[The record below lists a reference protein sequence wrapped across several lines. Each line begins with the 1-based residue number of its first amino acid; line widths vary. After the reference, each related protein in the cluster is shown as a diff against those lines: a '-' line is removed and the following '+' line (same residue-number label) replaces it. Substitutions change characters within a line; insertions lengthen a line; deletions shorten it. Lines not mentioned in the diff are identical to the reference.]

1 MDGRRRTHPEIRHT
15 SPTIPEPSGN
25 ESSSLDPGVRLTR
38 RARSRNF
45 AGMSERLIVV
55 DGYNV
60 ILRAPQLQPGPGRSL
75 KESREKLVN
84 LLAWM
89 MGGEAAQFLVI
100 FDGAEGFSRDE
111 TSGRVQVRFSRP
123 PQKADDLIRHIVEDQ
138 VDRVDR
144 LTVVTADL
152 EVARHARAMG
162 ADVSLSDLFLAAALG
177 AGMEPGETPEKPVT
191 LSKAEIEEW
200 AKLFRER
207 QGGGRVD
214 EE

>member
-1 MDGRRRTHPEIRHT
+1 
-15 SPTIPEPSGN
+15 
-25 ESSSLDPGVRLTR
+25 
-38 RARSRNF
+38 
-45 AGMSERLIVV
+45 MSERLIVV

-60 ILRAPQLQPGPGRSL
+60 ILRSPQLRPGAERSL
-75 KESREKLVN
+75 KEAREKLVN

-89 MGGEAAQFLVI
+89 MGGESAEFLVI
-100 FDGAEGFSRDE
+100 FDGAEGLGRDE
-111 TSGRVQVRFSRP
+111 TAGRVQVRFSRP
-123 PQKADDLIRHIVEDQ
+123 PQKADDLIRNIVEER

-177 AGMEPGETPEKPVT
+177 AAKDASETPEKPVT

-214 EE
+214 ED